1 MVAIFKIITSLHAA
15 FASPRSMPPLS
26 SNDDVASYKQ
36 QHKSTYGAK
45 QNHPTTYDDNPVFK
59 GPLQLQQTES
69 PDLHRNR
76 IHHYYRDNKQ
86 LCKYLDKD
94 DNIPVHIT
102 SSTSTNTILKAI
114 CDHLARSNA
123 PVDVKEVT
131 ESMEF
136 YLRSGKRLIGAAKRV
151 LQNNVEDTSNSQ
163 RTITIKDLCCGH
175 GLTGM
180 LFLACLP
187 PGRIQNTTAQTIL
200 VDQTK
205 PQSHSILRDCIS
217 EICPWVSEETVTFIS
232 SPLEKYTLNEMREE
246 DGATIVIST
255 HACGSLT
262 DKVVEYSIDT
272 KVSSIAVMPCCYTG
286 TDRGAPYGIRRML
299 GVSLS
304 ADIRR
309 SFHLQDHDY
318 HVDFASIPKAI
329 TPMNRIILA
338 ERRV

>member
-1 MVAIFKIITSLHAA
+1 MVATFKIITSSLA

-26 SNDDVASYKQ
+26 SDNDVASYKQ
-36 QHKSTYGAK
+36 KHKSTYGAK

-76 IHHYYRDNKQ
+76 IHHFYCDNDQ
-86 LCKYLDKD
+86 LCKYLDKE
-94 DNIPVHIT
+94 DNIPTRIT

-123 PVDVKEVT
+123 PVDIKEVT

-151 LQNNVEDTSNSQ
+151 LQNNAEDTSNSQ

-187 PGRIQNTTAQTIL
+187 PGRIQNTTIQTIL
-200 VDQTK
+200 VDQTE

-217 EICPWVSEETVTFIS
+217 EICPWISEETVTFIS
-232 SPLEKYTLNEMREE
+232 SPLEEYTLNEVKDE

-262 DKVVEYSIDT
+262 DRVIEYGIT
-272 KVSSIAVMPCCYTG
+272 NAVSSLAVMPCCYTG

-338 ERRV
+338 ERRI

>member
-1 MVAIFKIITSLHAA
+1 
-15 FASPRSMPPLS
+15 MPPLS
-26 SNDDVASYKQ
+26 SDDNVASYKQ
-36 QHKSTYGAK
+36 QHKSTYEAK

-59 GPLQLQQTES
+59 GPLKLQQTES

-76 IHHYYRDNKQ
+76 IHHYYRDNEA
-86 LCKYLDKD
+86 LCKYLDT
-94 DNIPVHIT
+94 DNDIPTHIT

-136 YLRSGKRLIGAAKRV
+136 YLRSGKRLIGAAKRI
-151 LQNNVEDTSNSQ
+151 LQNNAEDTSNSQ

-187 PGRIQNTTAQTIL
+187 PGRIQNTTIQTIL
-200 VDQTK
+200 VDQTE

-217 EICPWVSEETVTFIS
+217 EICPWISEETVTFIS
-232 SPLEKYTLNEMREE
+232 SPLEEYTLNQVKEE

-262 DKVVEYSIDT
+262 DMVLQYSINS
-272 KVSSIAVMPCCYTG
+272 KSSLAVMPCCYTG

-304 ADIRR
+304 ADVRR

-318 HVDFASIPKAI
+318 HVDFAAIPKAI

-338 ERRV
+338 ERRI

>member
-1 MVAIFKIITSLHAA
+1 
-15 FASPRSMPPLS
+15 
-26 SNDDVASYKQ
+26 
-36 QHKSTYGAK
+36 
-45 QNHPTTYDDNPVFK
+45 
-59 GPLQLQQTES
+59 
-69 PDLHRNR
+69 
-76 IHHYYRDNKQ
+76 
-86 LCKYLDKD
+86 
-94 DNIPVHIT
+94 
-102 SSTSTNTILKAI
+102 
-114 CDHLARSNA
+114 
-123 PVDVKEVT
+123 
-131 ESMEF
+131 MEF
-136 YLRSGKRLIGAAKRV
+136 YLRSGKRLIGAAKRI
-151 LQNNVEDTSNSQ
+151 LQNNIEDGNSQ

-180 LFLACLP
+180 LFLACMP
-187 PGRIQNTTAQTIL
+187 PGRIQNTTIQTIL
-200 VDQTK
+200 VDQAE

-232 SPLEKYTLNEMREE
+232 SPLEEYTLNEVREE

-262 DKVVEYSIDT
+262 DKVIEYSIETT
-272 KVSSIAVMPCCYTG
+272 KASSIAVMPCCYTG

-318 HVDFASIPKAI
+318 HVDFASIPKAV

-338 ERRV
+338 ERRI